1 LALKYQLLAYDL
13 REELAKKNLAK
24 LLNNIGVIYRLQKK
38 YSRAEDIYIKSYQ
51 LKEELKD
58 SLGMAATLMNLG
70 IVNSITKDKKQIA
83 IDYFKRS
90 KDLYQILGRDDH
102 IADCYVA
109 MGNVFLELNHLPQ
122 AKEAFK
128 KAWLYLEENIDPRFT
143 PITLYGLGKI
153 AQKESKFGL
162 AERNFEEA
170 LRFTRKFGDKLLM
183 KNILYQL
190 SSIKDTLGK
199 HTEAYKIIKEAYNL
213 NDTLNQTSRLQAM
226 EEMQAKFDV
235 NEKVNQLKTSEL
247 KLKEQTRQ
255 RQLLL
260 YGALVLALFTL
271 GIFLLL
277 KNRIRINK
285 RISEQGEAIQKQKIT
300 DLQQKNK
307 LLALNSMIEGQEAE
321 RMRIAQ
327 DLHDGLGG
335 LLSTVKN
342 HFSVIQKQIE
352 EIEKFDLTKKT
363 NSLIDEACIEVR
375 RISHNMIPHAL
386 SISGLQGAL
395 EDLGEQLIEEGYQTT
410 VEISDIKLDMET
422 TKKVTIYRLAQ
433 EITSNIRKHADA
445 KNILIQM
452 LGQDD
457 EIKLTIEDDGSG
469 FNYEQAIA
477 KGGLGLK
484 SINSRVTFLD
494 GKIDWDTQKDKGTT
508 VNITIP
514 I

>member
-1 LALKYQLLAYDL
+1 
-13 REELAKKNLAK
+13 
-24 LLNNIGVIYRLQKK
+24 
-38 YSRAEDIYIKSYQ
+38 
-51 LKEELKD
+51 
-58 SLGMAATLMNLG
+58 
-70 IVNSITKDKKQIA
+70 
-83 IDYFKRS
+83 
-90 KDLYQILGRDDH
+90 
-102 IADCYVA
+102 
-109 MGNVFLELNHLPQ
+109 LELNHLPQ

-235 NEKVNQLKTSEL
+235 NEKENQLKISEL

-255 RQLLL
+255 RKLFL
-260 YGALVLALFTL
+260 YGAIGLGLFALT
-271 GIFLLL
+271 IFFSL
-277 KNRIRINK
+277 KNRIKTNK

-307 LLALNSMIEGQEAE
+307 LLALSSMIEGQEAE
-321 RMRIAQ
+321 RLRIAK

-386 SISGLQGAL
+386 SISGLQGA
-395 EDLGEQLIEEGYQTT
+395 YH
-410 VEISDIKLDMET
+410 
-422 TKKVTIYRLAQ
+422 R
-433 EITSNIRKHADA
+433 R
-445 KNILIQM
+445 
-452 LGQDD
+452 
-457 EIKLTIEDDGSG
+457 
-469 FNYEQAIA
+469 
-477 KGGLGLK
+477 
-484 SINSRVTFLD
+484 
-494 GKIDWDTQKDKGTT
+494 
-508 VNITIP
+508 
-514 I
+514 